1 MAKTPPGDDRHAA
14 MSAFE
19 ATAAAR
25 AEPRL
30 ATAPLGTFVA
40 EASDGRMRRFN
51 GEFAS
56 LTGWHPDHQTQTP
69 LWLGKLLQATRDI
82 SPSPSPGQG
91 LLRTDCPMPD
101 GRTLHIR
108 LFRHGR
114 LVRGWVE
121 DVSAERRIE
130 SGLRHAAEHDP
141 LTGLPNRRLIYSRL
155 REALTRAG
163 QHSMLL
169 AFIDLDGFK
178 AVNDRIS
185 HQAGD
190 VVLCEFAEMLR
201 SQLLPDEFAAR
212 LGGDE
217 FVMLLHGTP
226 QTLARVR
233 RERLRQILGGMGFRL
248 RRVEWTV
255 RASAGCV
262 PLIPGMSPQG
272 ALALA
277 ERRCATSK
285 SRGVYH
291 RALRPA

>member
-1 MAKTPPGDDRHAA
+1 MAKTRTGNDPHTAA
-14 MSAFE
+14 LAVE
-19 ATAAAR
+19 ATAAWL
-25 AEPRL
+25 AEPEL
-30 ATAPLGTFVA
+30 VTAPLGTFIA
-40 EASDGRMRRFN
+40 EVGNGHMRRFN
-51 GEFAS
+51 GEFAR
-56 LTGWHPDHQTQTP
+56 LTGWRPDHQADTP
-69 LWLGKLLQATRDI
+69 LWLGTLLKATREFSL
-82 SPSPSPGQG
+82 SPPSEQR
-91 LLRTDCPMPD
+91 LLRSDCSMPD
-101 GRTLHIR
+101 GRILHIR

-155 REALTRAG
+155 REALERAG
-163 QHSMLL
+163 HHSMLL

-201 SQLLPDEFAAR
+201 SQLLPNEFAAR

-217 FVMLLHGTP
+217 FVMLLHGTQ

-248 RRVEWTV
+248 RRVEWTI

-277 ERRCATSK
+277 ERRCTTSK